1 MKLAPL
7 LQRWLLVAVIG
18 SVAAAGLRAES
29 TPAVSA
35 ERTLALSASER
46 AWIAAHPVLRVG
58 YDPAWPPFSI
68 RNAHGEFAGID
79 ADLVALL
86 AKRLGFK
93 LEYVERATWSE
104 VYAAAQHGECDLL
117 PGTALTAE
125 RAKLFRFTRSYLSF
139 PVVIVMRNDEPI
151 LWSPLDLSGR
161 RVAGVRDYAPTTE
174 LAREYPQFQY
184 VYAETVRGAME
195 AVASGEADAFV
206 TNLPNAS
213 FLAKTRGL
221 TNLKIAGVMP
231 DHFDLRYAVR
241 PDWPELVALLDRAID
256 SLTEEDRQAL
266 IHPWIRVDYDK
277 VIRWDLVWKTSLVA
291 LLVIGIVFAAV
302 VHHNRRLA
310 AELAERIR
318 LQREIKEAHDELLRL
333 NEDKTELLQM
343 AAHDLRGPLTGMQLA
358 IDSSLRL
365 RAVPQDDAL
374 KIIERQ
380 VRQMTGLL
388 NDLLDVDA
396 LERGQ
401 RTFKI
406 EVVDP
411 LIRLREAIAS
421 VAPTAEFKAIR
432 LEMEAFGEIPLVR
445 ADATALKQI
454 FDNLISN
461 AVKFSPS
468 HATVRIRIER
478 NRDFVRTEVRDQ
490 GPGVQPSE
498 VERIFA
504 KYARGSAR
512 PTAGEKSTGLGLSIV
527 RQLATAMN
535 SRVWCEA
542 GVPGGG
548 GCFVVLI
555 PVATEAG

>member
-1 MKLAPL
+1 MVL
-7 LQRWLLVAVIG
+7 
-18 SVAAAGLRAES
+18 S
-29 TPAVSA
+29 T
-35 ERTLALSASER
+35 SEQ
-46 AWIAAHPVLRVG
+46 AWIAAHPVIRVG

-68 RNAHGEFAGID
+68 ESGQGGFVGID
-79 ADLVALL
+79 ADLMALL
-86 AKRLGFK
+86 AKRLGIK
-93 LEYVERATWSE
+93 VEYVSRSTWSE
-104 VYAAAQHGECDLL
+104 IYEAARHGECDVLT
-117 PGTALTAE
+117 GTALTEE
-125 RAKLFRFTRSYLSF
+125 RKRHFGFTKPYLTF

-151 LWSPLDLSGR
+151 LWSPLDLAGR
-161 RVAGVRDYAPTTE
+161 RIIGVRDYAPTTE
-174 LAREYPQFQY
+174 LAAKYPQFRYTY
-184 VYAETVRGAME
+184 VGTVRAAME
-195 AVASGEADAFV
+195 AVAADEADAFV

-213 FLAKTRGL
+213 FVAKTRGL
-221 TNLKIAGVMP
+221 TNLKIAGVMA
-231 DHFDLRYAVR
+231 DRFDLHYAVR
-241 PDWPELVALLDRAID
+241 PDWPELTVLLDRAID
-256 SLTEEDRQAL
+256 SLSESDRQKL
-266 IHPWIRVDYDK
+266 IDPWIRVDYEK
-277 VIRWDLVWKTSLVA
+277 VIRWDLVWKTTLIG

-302 VHHNRRLA
+302 LHHNRSLA

-318 LQREIKEAHDELLRL
+318 LQREIKEAHDELVRL

-380 VRQMTGLL
+380 VKQMTGLL

-401 RTFKI
+401 RAFKI
-406 EVVDP
+406 ETVDP
-411 LIRLREAIAS
+411 LIRLREAMAGIGPA
-421 VAPTAEFKAIR
+421 AEFKSIK
-432 LEMEAFGEIPLVR
+432 LEMEAAGEIPLVR

-461 AVKFSPS
+461 AVKFSPANS
-468 HATVRIRIER
+468 TVRIRIEYDR
-478 NRDFVRTEVRDQ
+478 GFVRTEVRDQ

-504 KYARGSAR
+504 KYARGTAR
-512 PTAGEKSTGLGLSIV
+512 PTGGEKSTGLGLSIV

-542 GVPGGG
+542 NKPGGG
-548 GCFVVLI
+548 GCFVMVI
-555 PVATEAG
+555 PVAPAV